1 MTDLAMTFPEIPL
14 ADIEARAQ
22 KLLDDYEGHV
32 GLRIQA
38 PIPVENIAE
47 HYLGEHIE
55 ITNERLFEDPRPSAV
70 SSPMKRDS
78 RECLGGIT
86 RGSIQLH
93 DRA

>member
-47 HYLGEHIE
+47 HTSDIRSISPMRAFSRILD
-55 ITNERLFEDPRPSAV
+55 TSAV
-70 SSPMKRDS
+70 SCSMR
-78 RECLGGIT
+78 T
-86 RGSIQLH
+86 
-93 DRA
+93 